1 MQVREGTLR
10 CLARAEQLIVG
21 RVEVRLQILDPFLQC
36 IIGGMCW
43 FLCYA
48 GQQVDQGPR
57 LGTFSDG
64 ERFARV
70 AFGSPGQVHLN
81 SSS

>member
-1 MQVREGTLR
+1 MATKFA
-10 CLARAEQLIVG
+10 LARAEQLIVS
-21 RVEVRLQILDPFLQC
+21 RVEVRLQILDPFLQS

-48 GQQVDQGPR
+48 GQQVDQSPR
-57 LGTFSDG
+57 LGTFGDG
-64 ERFARV
+64 ERLARV
-70 AFGSPGQVHLN
+70 AFGSLDRCNLN